1 MDELGASALRRTR
14 LVTAASEL
22 ARNALVH
29 GGGGRMEMQIRK
41 DGRGGGTGVVRK
53 FRDDGTGIADVERA
67 LREGSTTRTGPA
79 LGLRG
84 AKRTWAELEISS
96 VIGERTTVTLTS

>member
-1 MDELGASALRRTR
+1 MTDDGGVLLEIRRPPDIATVRRAVGRAMDELGASALRRTR

-41 DGRGGGTGVVRK
+41 DGRGGGSGVVLK
-53 FRDDGTGIADVERA
+53 FRDEGPGIADVERA
-67 LREGSTTRTGPA
+67 LRDRKSAG
-79 LGLRG
+79 
-84 AKRTWAELEISS
+84 
-96 VIGERTTVTLTS
+96 